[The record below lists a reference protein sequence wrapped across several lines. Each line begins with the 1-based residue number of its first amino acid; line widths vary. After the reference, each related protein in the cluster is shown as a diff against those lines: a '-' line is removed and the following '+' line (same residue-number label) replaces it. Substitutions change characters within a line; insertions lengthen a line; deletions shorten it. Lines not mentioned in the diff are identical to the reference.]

1 VIDSLGNEQLYSYY
15 SENIYSSAPMGKS
28 GNISLGIDNNLEM
41 KIKSKN
47 DSITEYKKIA
57 LFKNLSFRGNYNLAV
72 DSFNLSNFSFS
83 GRSELIPKLNIKFSG
98 NLNPYQLDEN
108 GNTIHKYVWKD
119 NASLGRLTHFNF
131 SVNWSFKSSYQPT
144 KSNVSQNIPE
154 EQWNMIQDYA
164 DDYVDFNIPWDIS
177 MDYKYSYRKP
187 SVEKFIRQTFNVR
200 GNVRLTEKW
209 KIGFRS
215 GYDFDSQEISYTSLD
230 FYRDLHCWELRF
242 NWIPFGYRQSYNLSI
257 NVKSSI
263 LQDLK
268 LNKRM
273 SFLDF

>member
-1 VIDSLGNEQLYSYY
+1 
-15 SENIYSSAPMGKS
+15 MGKS
-28 GNISLGIDNNLEM
+28 GNISVSVDNNLEM

-57 LFKNLSFRGNYNLAV
+57 LFKSLSFRGNYNLAV
-72 DSFNLSNFSFS
+72 DSFNLSNINFS

-98 NLNPYQLDEN
+98 SLNPYQMNEN
-108 GNTIHKYVWKD
+108 GNQIHKYVWKD
-119 NASLGRLTHFNF
+119 KPSLGRLTNFNF

-144 KSNVSQNIPE
+144 TSKVSQNIPE

-187 SVEKFIRQTFNVR
+187 MLEKSIRQTFNVR

-215 GYDFDSQEISYTSLD
+215 GYDFDTQEISYTSLD

-242 NWIPFGYRQSYNLSI
+242 NWIPFGYHQSYNLSI